1 MPLYFCCCYTSFSL
15 IDNEIVILSSTQT
28 FFWVG
33 VGNELMT
40 GMTLKKNAMKMMMT
54 KPMTMKKRNVQYLKL
69 YEKKQVKKRPGRKS
83 RWCPKSLDDFID
95 IIVNNDLYKKKLI
108 FVNTKNQSNGIIYE
122 KVLQELKQR
131 ASSRGDKFTF
141 KVPQLRTKFKK
152 CVSICK
158 QAALTQK
165 TATGIK
171 RFQEEEGL
179 GKWFAA
185 LYEVVKT
192 RDSCQ
197 PDQALEPS
205 SSEKSFNDDADNQDA
220 AELFVPVKKIRKRV
234 TAKDK
239 LDTTTTEVLN
249 LVREAVST
257 DPTRDLLNF
266 MREEM
271 DKSRQH
277 ELQLFQMLQSR
288 RTNSGSDLYHHQA
301 TTYPAYP
308 PTQPY
313 TQNNSVAPVYY
324 PAWQGGLGQSQTT
337 QSLLPGGSYGVP
349 SSTSGVLSNDR
360 HLTIL

>member
-28 FFWVG
+28 FFLGGCRKRADDRDDVEEEC
-33 VGNELMT
+33 NEDDDDKT
-40 GMTLKKNAMKMMMT
+40 DNDEEEECAV
-54 KPMTMKKRNVQYLKL
+54 P
-69 YEKKQVKKRPGRKS
+69 QVVRKIQLKKRPGRKS

-108 FVNTKNQSNGIIYE
+108 FVNTKNQSNGVIYE

-141 KVPQLRTKFKK
+141 KVPQMRTKFKK

-171 RFQEEEGL
+171 RFQEQGL

-234 TAKDK
+234 TAKDQ

-249 LVREAVST
+249 LVREAVSN

-271 DKSRQH
+271 DKSSQH

-288 RTNSGSDLYHHQA
+288 RTNSGSDLYHQQA

-360 HLTIL
+360 HLTTL